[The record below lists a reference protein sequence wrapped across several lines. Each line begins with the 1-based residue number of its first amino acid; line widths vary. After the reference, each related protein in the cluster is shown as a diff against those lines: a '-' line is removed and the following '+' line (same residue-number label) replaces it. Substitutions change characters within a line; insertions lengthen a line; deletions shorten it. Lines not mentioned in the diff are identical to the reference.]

1 MKKKKFNLSGAF
13 ALLLALLVLL
23 IFVPI
28 NIIAGYFDKGY
39 DMTPAKKYT
48 LNSKT
53 EEFLK
58 EKSDKHIDI
67 YYLSLLKYF
76 QDAEASQYLPLYH
89 TLTELE
95 KYDNIDLHCFRP
107 NEDPTK
113 SQELDPEGLLGTYE
127 GDIFV
132 QCNGVTKKISRDK
145 IFQTGS
151 DGSRQYAGE
160 ELIAAAI
167 DTCSK
172 GYLPTVYFLTG
183 HGEKTIGENFS
194 NFAAILKTNNY
205 NVQELDLDDTG
216 SIPGDAKIIYLTGP
230 TKDITSKEKQ
240 LLLDYAENGGAMSF
254 LLDPC
259 DTKGRFDNIE
269 SIMEEFGL
277 ILDYNIVTETT
288 AANMLYDP
296 NQVQSENY
304 LRVEYPAGAQ
314 AGAELT
320 QDLTSDLNKILDG
333 SSAEDSQQTMTLVA
347 GISYPRSLTEIPED
361 SFPAASYV
369 ERSSIIRNTTGADGA
384 YTTVSKSMGGDS
396 TTAKEADE
404 KLSGIPL
411 DFGYYSYN
419 KKTNAK
425 LIVIGTTAPI
435 DDVICTPTVEIPTG
449 QQYVSS
455 TSGTRMLTVFSNTW
469 LYDSEVQFGVGN
481 KINSYDSMIF
491 KDSGDAS
498 KVITALYI
506 FPALIACIGVFVWL
520 KRRNS

>member
-48 LNSKT
+48 LNEKT
-53 EEFLK
+53 VEFLK
-58 EKSDKHIDI
+58 EKSDKQIDI

-76 QDAEASQYLPLYH
+76 KDAQASEYLPLYH

-95 KYDNIDLHCFRP
+95 KYDNINLTCFRP
-107 NEDPTK
+107 NENPTL
-113 SQELDPEGLLGTYE
+113 SQELDPEGFLGTYE

-132 QCNGVTKKISRDK
+132 KCNGITKKVSKDK
-145 IFQTGS
+145 IFQTGA

-183 HGEKTIGENFS
+183 HGEKTIET
-194 NFAAILKTNNY
+194 NFAYFAAVLKTNNY
-205 NVQELDLDDTG
+205 EVKELDLDSEG
-216 SIPGDAKIIYLTGP
+216 AIPADAKIIYLTGP

-240 LLLDYAENGGAMSF
+240 LLLDYADNGGAMSF

-269 SIMEEFGL
+269 AIMEEFGL

-288 AANMLYDP
+288 AVNMLYDP
-296 NQVQSENY
+296 NQEQNENY
-304 LRVEYPAGAQ
+304 LLVEYPAGAQ

-320 QDLTSDLNKILDG
+320 QDLTTDLNMILEG
-333 SSAEDSQQTMTLVA
+333 SNAEDSKQATQIVA
-347 GISYPRSLTEIPED
+347 GISYPRSLTEIPDD

-369 ERSSIIRNTTGADGA
+369 ERASIIRNTPGADGT
-384 YTTVSKSMGGDS
+384 YTTVSKSMGGDEI
-396 TTAKEADE
+396 TKKEADE
-404 KLSGIPL
+404 KLSGISL

-419 KKTNAK
+419 KKSGAK

-435 DDVICTPTVEIPTG
+435 DDVVCTPTVDIPNNKKK
-449 QQYVSS
+449 VSS
-455 TSGTRMLTVFSNTW
+455 TSGTKMLTVFSNTW

-481 KINSYDSMIF
+481 KINSYDHMVF
-491 KDSGDAS
+491 QDSGDANG
-498 KVITALYI
+498 IIAILYI
-506 FPALIACIGVFVWL
+506 FPAIIAAIGVFVWL